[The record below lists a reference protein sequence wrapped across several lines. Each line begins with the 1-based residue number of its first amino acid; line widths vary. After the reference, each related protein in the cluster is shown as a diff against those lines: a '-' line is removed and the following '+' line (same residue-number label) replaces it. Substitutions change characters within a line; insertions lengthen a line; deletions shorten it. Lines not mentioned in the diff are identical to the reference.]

1 MNSTI
6 IEIITDNCIAAII
19 YVNIKNTDTLNKITR
34 SLP

>member
-6 IEIITDNCIAAII
+6 IEIITDNGIAAII